1 MRILNKIPKSHNARH
16 GKGGF
21 TLVELCVVLALLAIL
36 TVTISSFSVLM
47 NRYAVEASRETDF
60 WEDNAAIKAE
70 LRRWI
75 AENDTPLNT
84 FAVQDGTLVVKLRE
98 TQEVTNTISFAGGVL
113 TVDGAQKEGFAA
125 VDGIDFTT
133 NNNGRLIKCTVYRMT
148 EGGERKEVSFLFS
161 TRSASIAPTTQGE
174 VSENG

>member
-1 MRILNKIPKSHNARH
+1 MRILNKVPKSHNARH

-60 WEDNAAIKAE
+60 WEENAAIKAE

-75 AENDTPLNT
+75 AENDTSLNT
-84 FAVQDGTLVVKLRE
+84 FVVQDGTLVVKLRE

-133 NNNGRLIKCTVYRMT
+133 DNNGRLIKCTVYQIT
-148 EGGERKEVSFLFS
+148 ESGARNEIDFLFS
-161 TRSASIAPTTQGE
+161 VRAAQITASTGGG
-174 VSENG
+174 ENG